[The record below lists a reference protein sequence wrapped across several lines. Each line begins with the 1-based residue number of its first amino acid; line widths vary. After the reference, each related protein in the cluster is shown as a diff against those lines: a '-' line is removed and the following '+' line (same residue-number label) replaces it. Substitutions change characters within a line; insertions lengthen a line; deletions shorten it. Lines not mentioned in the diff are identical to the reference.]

1 VKEEFATPMARRC
14 NPSRGV
20 TIHEPRQQAH
30 YGNAL
35 RRPKHKMNKE
45 VDNDDNS
52 TIAAYLRQQRLLAS
66 ANDPVDMPDQKKGV
80 DGLGDRTTTQ
90 HRWEASRT

>member
-20 TIHEPRQQAH
+20 TIHEPHQQSH

-45 VDNDDNS
+45 VDNDGS
-52 TIAAYLRQQRLLAS
+52 
-66 ANDPVDMPDQKKGV
+66 
-80 DGLGDRTTTQ
+80 
-90 HRWEASRT
+90 